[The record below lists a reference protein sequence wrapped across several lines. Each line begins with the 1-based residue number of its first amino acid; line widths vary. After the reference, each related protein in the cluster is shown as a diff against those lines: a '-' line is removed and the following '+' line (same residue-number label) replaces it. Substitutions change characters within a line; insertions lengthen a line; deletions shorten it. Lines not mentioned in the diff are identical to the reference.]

1 MPGTPY
7 AGNDVFPA
15 SITIPTDGDDYV
27 AATYAPADEGNADRT
42 RWLKNRAGDYRVVGV
57 PNVYDVVYDDVL
69 GFTNT
74 SWADTVLT
82 PAHATTLTTVPAA
95 ALLVDDWLD
104 VIFAGTGSFTPGS
117 ASALNQGWLALVR
130 NGALISGANAL
141 YAPGAI
147 NSNIIIFTAPIVLK
161 AKIHV
166 TAAVDQVFGITGK
179 IDHSATQ
186 VEFRGSWSISIT
198 HYRSNA

>member
-1 MPGTPY
+1 MSGSPY

-15 SITIPTDGDDYV
+15 SITIPIDGDDYE
-27 AATYAPADEGNADRT
+27 AGTFAPADEGNADRT
-42 RWLKNRAGDYRVVGV
+42 RWLKNRAGDYRAVGV
-57 PNVYDVVYDDVL
+57 PNAYDVVYDDVL
-69 GFTNT
+69 GFTNN

-82 PAHATTLTTVPAA
+82 PSHATTLTTVPAA

-104 VIFAGTGSFTPGS
+104 VTFAGTGSFTPGS
-117 ASALNQGWLALVR
+117 SSSANQGWLSLVL
-130 NGALISGANAL
+130 NNALIAGANSL

-147 NSNIIIFTAPIVLK
+147 NSAIIIFTAPCVMK

-166 TAAVDQVFGITGK
+166 TSAVDQVFGITGK
-179 IDHSATQ
+179 VNHSATQ
-186 VEFRGSWSISIT
+186 VEFRGSWSIIIT